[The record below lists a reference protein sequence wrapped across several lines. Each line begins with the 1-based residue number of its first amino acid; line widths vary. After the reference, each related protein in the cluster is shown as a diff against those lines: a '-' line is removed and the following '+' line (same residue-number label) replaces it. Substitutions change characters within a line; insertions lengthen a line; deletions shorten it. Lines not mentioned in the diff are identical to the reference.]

1 MADEVHRIRMEQK
14 GVPEIRLS
22 DYSGVILGGGPSNVS
37 DTDDKKY
44 PYQKIFEPQLDK
56 LFDAIFESDFPFL
69 GICYGIGALVKH
81 QHGIVSKEKYAE
93 AVGVVDIKLTEA
105 GKQDCLTAELPV
117 VFKAFGGH
125 KEACQLAPKGA
136 VLLAGSDTCPFQMFR
151 FKNNIYA
158 TQFHTELD
166 EQGMALR
173 IEVYKN
179 HGYFSPG
186 GAGKL
191 IADIKDSQVIYP
203 GMILKKF
210 VEKYKR

>member
-1 MADEVHRIRMEQK
+1 MEQK
-14 GVPEIRLS
+14 GIPEIRLS

-37 DTDDKKY
+37 DTDHKKY
-44 PYQKIFEPQLDK
+44 PYQKIFEPQLNK
-56 LFDAIFESDFPFL
+56 LLDAIFESDFPFL
-69 GICYGIGALVKH
+69 GTCYGIGALVKH
-81 QHGIVSKEKYAE
+81 QNGIVSQEKYAE

-105 GKQDCLTAELPV
+105 AKQDFLTTGLPP

-125 KEACQLAPKGA
+125 KEACQFAPKGA

-166 EQGMALR
+166 AQGMTVR

-186 GAGKL
+186 DAEKL
-191 IADIKDSQVIYP
+191 IQDVKASKVIYP
-203 GMILKKF
+203 GMILRKF